1 MAQSIEAGA
10 LGVSPQ
16 AVLDNTISAG
26 GATGSSAT
34 AATVQLVAA
43 TGALGQL
50 DGSSAANPG
59 VVRTEASAA
68 EEQLVPAMPEALP
81 GEFVPCPRCN
91 QRRARWETMRNQI
104 ESMFFLNG
112 CLMWFPTISQVKIW
126 FIIQLIS
133 NDFNESGCFGYQVG
147 RCKCFVPK
155 FLPM

>member
-1 MAQSIEAGA
+1 MEDNNE
-10 LGVSPQ
+10 GVVSCFG
-16 AVLDNTISAG
+16 LL

-91 QRRARWETMRNQI
+91 QRRARWETMRNQKRVW
-104 ESMFFLNG
+104 FR
-112 CLMWFPTISQVKIW
+112 CHRFPTCTFSAFQ
-126 FIIQLIS
+126 Q
-133 NDFNESGCFGYQVG
+133 
-147 RCKCFVPK
+147 
-155 FLPM
+155 